1 MQASHNEPPSDA
13 PERPVEDP
21 VIPGYRVV
29 RKLGL
34 GGMAT
39 VYLAVQESL
48 DREVAIKVMR
58 PSRQLDEAQT
68 QRFEHEARIIAK
80 LQHPS
85 IVVIHEVGRTQEG
98 DLYYVMPYLAKGDLS
113 VRDFRDDEEGL
124 IALLGALLDALGYA
138 HTRGIVHRDVKPE
151 NVLFDNADRPQL
163 ADFGI
168 ALSPSEV
175 DSRITGDGLAIG
187 SGAQM
192 SPEQARADTVDGR
205 SDLYSLGVLTYE
217 LLTGELPFNSTDSLA
232 LALMHAQDPVPRLP
246 PDKAHWQAFVDC
258 AMAKRPEQR
267 FRNAQAM
274 QRALEP
280 IRRHLRRSAAP
291 IGRMRH
297 AMSNRPLLLVAT
309 GLLLAVSLVSL
320 ALPYLGRPGTGQ
332 AEAVADSD
340 RADALA
346 DRKALSELKTLASEQ
361 ISIGA
366 LQTPAGANA
375 AETYLLMLRRDPG
388 NSDATAGIDAVI
400 EALIPSVVS
409 AESDGDLATVRE
421 RYLKVEITADLAGA
435 RDRPPF
441 TNLRSELASA
451 FVTQISN
458 LAETGKSDDAMAH
471 LSLARE
477 LGLDDARFDAL
488 ESRLKDQ
495 PAVGRIVRDA
505 GGPALMLVPERHD
518 GSTIAK
524 AFMMMRNEVSRSEY
538 SAFASSTRRES
549 SRCRNALS
557 PLRIFDRRDWKD
569 PGFRQTSGDPVVCVS
584 YDDARAYANWLGRRT
599 GQTYRLPSKS
609 EWLHAEKSSARGG
622 SVCSRGNI
630 RDRSASGGGARA
642 SCNDGFANTSPSGRF
657 QSSSLGIND
666 LYGNVSEWTS
676 SCGSAENPI
685 ARSVEKDACPRR
697 AALGSSWQDGPD
709 VAASQQRLLP
719 PDRGYDDIG
728 FRLIRDP

>member
-1 MQASHNEPPSDA
+1 MQASHNEPPSDS

-21 VIPGYRVV
+21 VISGYRVV

-168 ALSPSEV
+168 ALSPNEI

-217 LLTGELPFNSTDSLA
+217 LLTGELPFNSTDSLS

-280 IRRHLRRSAAP
+280 MRRHLRRSAAP
-291 IGRMRH
+291 IGRLRH
-297 AMSNRPLLLVAT
+297 AMGNRPPLLIAT

-320 ALPYLGRPGTGQ
+320 ALPFLGRSGTRQ
-332 AEAVADSD
+332 NEPIAEPDRTDAVADV
-340 RADALA
+340 
-346 DRKALSELKTLASEQ
+346 KALSELKAVASEQ
-361 ISIGA
+361 MSIGA

-375 AETYLLMLRRDPG
+375 AETYLAMLRREPG
-388 NSDATAGIDAVI
+388 NSDAAAGIDAVI
-400 EALIPSVVS
+400 EALIPSLVS
-409 AESDGDLATVRE
+409 AENEGDLTAVSE
-421 RYLKVEITADLAGA
+421 RYLKVEMTADLARA
-435 RDRPPF
+435 RDRAAF
-441 TNLRSELASA
+441 TNLRSQLASA

-557 PLRIFDRRDWKD
+557 PLRLFDRRDWKD
-569 PGFRQTSGDPVVCVS
+569 PGFRQSGSDPVVCVS

-599 GQTYRLPSKS
+599 GQAYRLPTRS
-609 EWLHAEKSSARGG
+609 EWLHAERASTRAGSACLRGNVRDSSAT
-622 SVCSRGNI
+622 
-630 RDRSASGGGARA
+630 AGGARA
-642 SCNDGFANTSPSGRF
+642 ACNDGFANTAPSGRYA
-657 QSSSLGIND
+657 SSSLGIND
-666 LYGNVSEWTS
+666 LFGNVSEWTS
-676 SCGSAENPI
+676 TCGSAENRI
-685 ARSVEKDACPRR
+685 ARSVENEPCPRR
-697 AALGSSWQDGPD
+697 AALGNSWQDGPD
-709 VAASQQRLLP
+709 VAASQQRMLP

-728 FRLIRDP
+728 FRLVRDP